1 MLQVDRL
8 EKELRARDTR
18 LGEQSE
24 ILSGLR
30 VEVSETRLNAQVAI
44 DELRYD
50 LMASQNLLKASQ
62 VLHHHPSTPPASVI
76 PSECSISGR
85 HLIPGSIHDL
95 QGTHRLN
102 RHWKSVTTD
111 THPCSKAVTRA

>member
-8 EKELRARDTR
+8 EKELRARDAR
-18 LGEQSE
+18 LVEQSE
-24 ILSGLR
+24 IISGLR

-44 DELRYD
+44 DELRDD

-62 VLHHHPSTPPASVI
+62 VLHHHPSAPPVI

-111 THPCSKAVTRA
+111 THPCSKAVTQA